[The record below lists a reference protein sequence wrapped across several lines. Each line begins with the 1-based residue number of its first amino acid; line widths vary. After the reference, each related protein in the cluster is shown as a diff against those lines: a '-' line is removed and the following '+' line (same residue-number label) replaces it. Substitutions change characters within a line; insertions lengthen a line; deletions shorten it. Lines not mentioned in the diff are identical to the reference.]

1 MPPSLPASSPS
12 FAATAT
18 ATATAGLAPSQA
30 APLKLKPRQAR
41 PVPLL
46 LLLVLA
52 FGIVPWWGNDY
63 WLGAILVPFLILS
76 LAGIGLNLLT
86 GYAGQTSLG
95 SGGFM
100 AVGAFATYAFL
111 LRAELSFPLALFLG
125 GVVAALAGVLF
136 GLPSARIKG
145 FYLMV
150 TSLAAQFFLEWLFLK
165 FPWFYNH
172 STSATISA
180 PRLDVFGLNLNH
192 TLGKYYLVLGT
203 VVLLTWVAVNLVRS
217 QTGRNWMA
225 IRDMDTAAAV
235 AGIRVKRSKILAFAI
250 SSFYLGVAGALWAFA
265 YLGSAGVQSF
275 GLTRSFQ
282 ILFIII
288 IGGLGSISG
297 AFIGAAFIS
306 LLPLALD
313 VVSQSLFAGRLDAGL
328 LQNIQK
334 VIFGVL
340 IIGFLIKEP
349 EGIARLLSHWRSRLS
364 VWPLR
369 F

>member
-1 MPPSLPASSPS
+1 MKNTTLFLPGAPV
-12 FAATAT
+12 APVQLKAETPARLP
-18 ATATAGLAPSQA
+18 LA
-30 APLKLKPRQAR
+30 
-41 PVPLL
+41 V
-46 LLLVLA
+46 LLVFA
-52 FGIVPWWGNDY
+52 CGIAPWLGEY
-63 WLGAILVPFLILS
+63 WLNAIIVPFLVLS

-111 LRAELSFPLALFLG
+111 LHAQWSFPFAMLAG
-125 GVVAALAGVLF
+125 GLVAALAGLWF

-150 TSLAAQFFLEWLFLK
+150 SSLAAQFFLEWLFLNV
-165 FPWFYNH
+165 PWFYNH
-172 STSATISA
+172 SSSATISA
-180 PRLDVFGLNLNH
+180 PRLEVLGFDLNH
-192 TLGKYYLVLGT
+192 PLGKYYLVLIT
-203 VVLLTWVAVNLVRS
+203 VSLLTWGAVNLVRS

-235 AGIRVKRSKILAFAI
+235 VGIRVDRSKILAFAV
-250 SSFYLGVAGALWAFA
+250 SSFYLGVAGSLWAFV

-297 AFIGAAFIS
+297 SFIGAAFIS
-306 LLPLALD
+306 LLPLVLD
-313 VVSQSLFAGRLDAGL
+313 VISQSLFAGRLDAGL
-328 LQNIQK
+328 LQNLQK

-349 EGIARLLSHWRSRLS
+349 DGIARLVSNLRSRLA

>member
-1 MPPSLPASSPS
+1 MSESHLAKLLHHPVPPLRLTEPAGRLSP
-12 FAATAT
+12 AWGALLLIVV
-18 ATATAGLAPSQA
+18 LAPWLSSEY
-30 APLKLKPRQAR
+30 
-41 PVPLL
+41 LL
-46 LLLVLA
+46 
-52 FGIVPWWGNDY
+52 N
-63 WLGAILVPFLILS
+63 AILVPFLILS

-111 LRAELSFPLALFLG
+111 LRADLSFPLALFFG
-125 GVVAALAGVLF
+125 GLVAALAGLLF

-172 STSATISA
+172 SSSATISA
-180 PRLDVFGLNLNH
+180 PRLDFFGLNLNH
-192 TLGKYYLVLGT
+192 SLGKYYLVLTT
-203 VVLLTWVAVNLVRS
+203 VALLTWVAVNLARS

-235 AGIRVKRSKILAFAI
+235 AGIRIQHNKILAFAV

-306 LLPLALD
+306 LLPLGLD
-313 VVSQSLFAGRLDAGL
+313 VVAQSLFAGRLDAGM

-334 VIFGVL
+334 VIFGAL

-349 EGIARLLSHWRSRLS
+349 EGIARLIDNWRARLS